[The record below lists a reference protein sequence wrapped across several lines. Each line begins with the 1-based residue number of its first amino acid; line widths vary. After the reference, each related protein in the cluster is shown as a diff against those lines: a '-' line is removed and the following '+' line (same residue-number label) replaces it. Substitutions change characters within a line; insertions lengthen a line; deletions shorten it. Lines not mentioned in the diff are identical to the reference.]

1 MRQFWEVD
9 SSGVQN
15 LPLMTDEDKMVL
27 DKVQNSI
34 QFVDGHYQVAIPWR
48 EVGFS
53 IPNNYK
59 MAVERLQ
66 KLEKHLQNKAE
77 VAMAYDKSIRK
88 HIQNGYVEGLDLLT
102 NNLRSNGIYL
112 IVLLQ

>member
-1 MRQFWEVD
+1 
-9 SSGVQN
+9 VQN

-48 EVGFS
+48 EVGFL

-59 MAVERLQ
+59 MAVE
-66 KLEKHLQNKAE
+66 
-77 VAMAYDKSIRK
+77 
-88 HIQNGYVEGLDLLT
+88 
-102 NNLRSNGIYL
+102 
-112 IVLLQ
+112 